1 MKITHVISSI
11 DSSSGGPSRSVT
23 HLLSSL
29 GEDFPSLTIALH
41 TAKSE
46 KPIIQHFKETNI
58 DLIFCEAVNLGKLAG
73 LEKALLL
80 SKANLFHGQAIWD
93 LPVHQ
98 MAKTARKLKVPYM
111 ITPRGML
118 EPWSLQQKR
127 LKKQLALKLY
137 QYKDLRLA
145 TCLHATAPMEAE
157 SIRALGLMN
166 PIAVIPN
173 GIPLE
178 DFKTKDFNTV
188 KASKKILF
196 LSRIHPKKGI
206 ELWIEAWSQLPAK
219 IIHNWSIDI
228 IGNGEATYIEK
239 LQNSIAQKGLSKS
252 IHIKAPLD
260 GKEKMQA
267 YQNAQLFVLPTYSEN
282 FGIVV
287 AEALACGTPVI
298 TTKGTP
304 WEDLETYQCGWWV
317 NVGVDAL
324 KATLE
329 EVLQLPQE
337 QWVLMGKNG
346 RQLIEQ
352 KYSMQ
357 AVAKQMYALYQW
369 IIEKGDM
376 PAFVRMD

>member
-1 MKITHVISSI
+1 MKIVHVISSI
-11 DSSSGGPSRSVT
+11 DSSGGGPSRSVT

-29 GEDFPSLTIALH
+29 SEISTSLIIALH
-41 TAKSE
+41 TARSQ
-46 KPIIQHFKETNI
+46 KPILEHFKEPTI
-58 DLIFCEAVNLGKLAG
+58 ALTFYESKMLGMLKN
-73 LEKALLL
+73 LEKELTIDQP
-80 SKANLFHGQAIWD
+80 NLFHGQAIWD

-98 MAKTARKLKVPYM
+98 MAKTARRLNVPYI

-118 EPWSLQQKR
+118 EPWSLLQKKT
-127 LKKQLALKLY
+127 KKQLALKFY

-145 TCLHATAPMEAE
+145 TCLHATAPMEAD
-157 SIRALGLMN
+157 SIRALGLKN

-173 GIPLE
+173 GVPLE
-178 DFKTKDFNTV
+178 DFELKDFNKF

-206 ELWIEAWSQLPAK
+206 ELLIEAWCQLPIELTK
-219 IIHNWSIDI
+219 DWSIDI
-228 IGNGEATYIEK
+228 IGNGDPLYIK
-239 LQNSIAQKGLSKS
+239 NLINSITQKGLSNS
-252 IHIKAPLD
+252 IHIKAPMY
-260 GKEKMQA
+260 GKEKIEA

-329 EVLQLPQE
+329 EALVLPDE
-337 QWVLMGKNG
+337 QWEQMGKNG
-346 RQLIEQ
+346 RQLIED
-352 KYSMQ
+352 KYSMH
-357 AVAKQMYALYQW
+357 AVAEQMFTLYEW
-369 IIEKGDM
+369 IVEKKSR